1 MVRNRDMNPQDPQ
14 ADDWQASAE
23 SLLALE
29 AEIPLLSAVR
39 EFTERAVRARWFA
52 ELGEPIDPKTD
63 NLARAYLDGLGFP
76 DAEPLPVLNWD
87 DALDA
92 SESGD
97 LNSAAWE
104 AEEQLRAAL
113 TDRVLE
119 GVSEEGLGVML
130 AHLSAAL
137 AEPLAEMADE
147 ALMMDDEPPDA
158 IRDLA
163 VGAAQQ
169 AAFGGAL
176 ALAAAALE
184 MADTDDQQAGQE
196 ALEHPLMM
204 RYRLFELGR
213 WPLALSGRSLNLF

>member
-1 MVRNRDMNPQDPQ
+1 MREPPQNGVN
-14 ADDWQASAE
+14 WQASAE

-29 AEIPLLSAVR
+29 AEIPLLSALR
-39 EFTERAVRARWFA
+39 EFTERAARARWFA
-52 ELGEPIDPKTD
+52 ELGEPIAPETAH
-63 NLARAYLDGLGFP
+63 LARLYLDALGFP
-76 DAEPLPVLNWD
+76 DAEPLPVLSWD

-92 SESGD
+92 AESGD
-97 LNSAAWE
+97 LNSEGWE
-104 AEEQLRAAL
+104 VEEQLRAAL
-113 TDRVLE
+113 TDRVLG
-119 GVSEEGLGVML
+119 GVSEDGLGVML

-147 ALMMDDEPPDA
+147 ALMMADETPDA

-184 MADTDDQQAGQE
+184 MAEADDQQAGEE
-196 ALEHPLMM
+196 ALEPPLLL

>member
-1 MVRNRDMNPQDPQ
+1 MTQNSDN
-14 ADDWQASAE
+14 DWQASNE
-23 SLLALE
+23 ELLALE
-29 AEIPLLSAVR
+29 GEIPLLSAVR
-39 EFTERAVRARWFA
+39 EFTARATRARWFA
-52 ELGEPIDPKTD
+52 ELGEPIDGETAH
-63 NLARAYLDGLGFP
+63 LARLYLDALGFP
-76 DAEPLPVLNWD
+76 DAEPLPVMNWD

-97 LNSAAWE
+97 LNSEAWE

-130 AHLSAAL
+130 ANLSAAL
-137 AEPLAEMADE
+137 AEPVAEMADE
-147 ALMMDDEPPDA
+147 ALMMADEAPDS

-184 MADTDDQQAGQE
+184 MAENDDQAAGEE
-196 ALEHPLMM
+196 ALGHPLLL
-204 RYRLFELGR
+204 RYRLFEMGR

>member
-1 MVRNRDMNPQDPQ
+1 MREPPQNG
-14 ADDWQASAE
+14 DDWQASAE

-29 AEIPLLSAVR
+29 AEIPLLSALR
-39 EFTERAVRARWFA
+39 EFTERAARARWFA
-52 ELGEPIDPKTD
+52 ELGEPIDAETAH
-63 NLARAYLDGLGFP
+63 LARLYLDALGFP
-76 DAEPLPVLNWD
+76 DAEPLPVLSWD

-92 SESGD
+92 AESGD
-97 LNSAAWE
+97 LNSEGWE

-119 GVSEEGLGVML
+119 GVSEDGLGVML

-137 AEPLAEMADE
+137 ADPLAEMADE
-147 ALMMDDEPPDA
+147 ALMMADEPPDA

-169 AAFGGAL
+169 AALGGAL

-184 MADTDDQQAGQE
+184 MAEADDQQAGEE
-196 ALEHPLMM
+196 ALEHPLLL
-204 RYRLFELGR
+204 RYKLFELGR

>member
-1 MVRNRDMNPQDPQ
+1 MTQNSDN
-14 ADDWQASAE
+14 DWQASNE
-23 SLLALE
+23 ELLALE
-29 AEIPLLSAVR
+29 SEIPLLSAVR
-39 EFTERAVRARWFA
+39 EFAARATRARWFA
-52 ELGEPIDPKTD
+52 ELGEPIDGETAH
-63 NLARAYLDGLGFP
+63 LARLYLDALGFP
-76 DAEPLPVLNWD
+76 DAEPLPVMNWD

-97 LNSAAWE
+97 LNSEAWE

-130 AHLSAAL
+130 ANLSAAL
-137 AEPLAEMADE
+137 AEPVAEMADE
-147 ALMMDDEPPDA
+147 ALMMADEAPDA

-184 MADTDDQQAGQE
+184 MAENDDQAAGEE
-196 ALEHPLMM
+196 ALGHPLLL
-204 RYRLFELGR
+204 RYRLFEMGR